1 VRHTQDPKQLA
12 GSAAGIV
19 TNIRGQLV
27 DLILDVPNFAAVTVW
42 FPKPMLHNL
51 RVGER
56 VAIGMVRV
64 NPR

>member
-1 VRHTQDPKQLA
+1 
-12 GSAAGIV
+12 
-19 TNIRGQLV
+19 V